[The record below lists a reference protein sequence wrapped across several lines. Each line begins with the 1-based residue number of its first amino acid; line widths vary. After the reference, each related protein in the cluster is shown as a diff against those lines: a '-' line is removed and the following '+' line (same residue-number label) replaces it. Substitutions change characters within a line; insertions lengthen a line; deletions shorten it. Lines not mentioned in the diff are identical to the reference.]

1 MTNAKPWY
9 LSRTIWASLVAIA
22 AALSSAFGHA
32 IDDGVQSQ
40 LTDAALQAVAV
51 GASLIAVFGRLA
63 ATSII
68 E

>member
-1 MTNAKPWY
+1 MTESKPWY
-9 LSRTIWASLVAIA
+9 LSRTIWASLVAVA
-22 AALSSAFGHA
+22 AALSSAFGHTV
-32 IDDGVQSQ
+32 DDGMQTQ
-40 LTDAALQAVAV
+40 LTEAAMQIVAV